1 MFFPFNL
8 GYESADAWVMPRSFS
23 SSEIFFVRRTCML
36 KGKEWWALLGIL
48 GVLLLVPPT
57 VSAQWGAIQRGI
69 QAAHQETQPQYQS
82 PSGDGGPHNVA
93 NEQVGGAGLRT
104 TTTFRDKARPFS
116 YTIPA
121 GWRQEG
127 GGDPTGESAQFMLPG
142 TTAGFTFH
150 LTQMVPSF
158 PRKASVDAS
167 YNRALEEKSIGK
179 YQSVKRRNQGDVI
192 GWETIETPQKGS
204 GGFQRIQWQCYDG
217 QNYYYTFIAHA
228 DARQFAQHRAALQTI
243 IDSIR
248 FAR

>member
-1 MFFPFNL
+1 MHCWCTWFCTVP
-8 GYESADAWVMPRSFS
+8 D
-23 SSEIFFVRRTCML
+23 IFARRTFML

-69 QAAHQETQPQYQS
+69 QATQQSTQPQTQS
-82 PSGDGGPHNVA
+82 PGGDGPHNVA
-93 NEQVGGAGLRT
+93 NEQVGGAGLPS
-104 TTTFRDKARPFS
+104 TTTFRDKVRPFS

-127 GGDPTGESAQFMLPG
+127 SGDPTGESVQFMLPG
-142 TTAGFTFH
+142 STAGFTFH

-167 YNRALEEKSIGK
+167 YKQAMEEKSIGK
-179 YQSVKRRNQGDVI
+179 YLSVKRRNQGDVI
-192 GWETIETPQKGS
+192 GWETIETAQKGS

-228 DARQFAQHRAALQTI
+228 DARQFAQHRAALQSI

-248 FAR
+248 FSR